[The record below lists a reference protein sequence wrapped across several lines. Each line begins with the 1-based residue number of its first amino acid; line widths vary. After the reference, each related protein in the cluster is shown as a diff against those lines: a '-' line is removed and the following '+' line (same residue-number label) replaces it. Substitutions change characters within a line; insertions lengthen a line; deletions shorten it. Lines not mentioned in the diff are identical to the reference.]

1 MSGIVISFWEHCKLK
16 FHYFLNDTHAE
27 CRLGKLEKTDTE
39 EYVINGVRYVVSSQ
53 FSTVEEKTLKDKLS
67 NFIGS
72 DFAQLTK
79 DEERNTMQ
87 KEYFCLTAG
96 KEVSCSLK

>member
-1 MSGIVISFWEHCKLK
+1 MSGLVISFWEYCKLK
-16 FHYFLNDTHAE
+16 FNYFLNDTHAE
-27 CRLGKLEKTDTE
+27 CRLGKFEKPDTE

-53 FSTVEEKTLKDKLS
+53 FSTTEEKTLKDKLS
-67 NFIGS
+67 DFIGS

-87 KEYFCLTAG
+87 EEYFCLTAG